1 MRFKIKKHLFPI
13 NHFKRR
19 ADLAQEKDLFSREE
33 KGYALVTVL
42 LLFLVISVLLMSLLE
57 LTVNSHS
64 SVAAQENILRARV
77 NAENGA
83 LEAFGKIK
91 EGINQINNQGNQE
104 IGTIKSKITQL
115 LGSIRPDANN
125 TALYTYT
132 LSWVEKADGQNG
144 PLIEEVTIQA
154 TGMSGGRT
162 EKYTKTIL
170 ISTIADV
177 FRYAVVT
184 PGDLYLN
191 GAAYLDG
198 DLYVKGNLTSHNQA
212 SFVDGNTYWVDTAY
226 PAINGNLTL
235 EGDLMIRGRNGS
247 SSRTKVPLKEM
258 NNYFS
263 IPPKLKNVPLN
274 LQSASPVDQ
283 AFADP
288 GNTSMPTYSKQVKKR
303 SYYFNSNQ
311 IISESTRYSNN
322 DFIIGSG
329 VTITVFGNLIVDES
343 FEMRNGAKLIVNG
356 DLYIGGNAALTGDI
370 ELSEGRHV
378 YIGSNATIN
387 NLTFKGTMF
396 VNGNLEINQQL
407 KANSAIYVKENIDVN
422 ELNNEGGGTL
432 ILLSK
437 GNTLIS
443 NNNLYQDEPKEI
455 DAYFYSDS
463 QLTIYGVGSNLK
475 INGGIYGSSITLN
488 ATKGRTEEEQFYV
501 DDNGKRTYAFFVGNW
516 YGGHYFDPRQLTLP
530 PTKSRLSIYYKKE
543 MILNPPSGIPTV
555 SSVTITEVD
564 EGFE

>member
-1 MRFKIKKHLFPI
+1 MRLKTKKHLFPI
-13 NHFKRR
+13 NHFKRK

-91 EGINQINNQGNQE
+91 EGINQINSQGNQD

-144 PLIEEVTIQA
+144 PLIEEVTIRA
-154 TGMSGGRT
+154 TGMSGGR
-162 EKYTKTIL
+162 EEEYTKTIL

-212 SFVDGNTYWVDTAY
+212 SFINNQTYWVDTAY

-247 SSRTKVPLKEM
+247 NSRTKVPLTEM

-263 IPPKLKNVPLN
+263 ISPKLKNVPLN

-288 GNTSMPTYSKQVKKR
+288 GNTSRPTYTKVKEGSFHFK
-303 SYYFNSNQ
+303 SNQ

-407 KANSAIYVKENIDVN
+407 KANSAIYVKKNIDVN

-437 GNTLIS
+437 GNTLIR

-488 ATKGRTEEEQFYV
+488 AMKGKTEEERFYV
-501 DDNGKRTYAFFVGNW
+501 DGVSAFEEGNDW
-516 YGGHYFDPRQLTLP
+516 FDPRQLTLP